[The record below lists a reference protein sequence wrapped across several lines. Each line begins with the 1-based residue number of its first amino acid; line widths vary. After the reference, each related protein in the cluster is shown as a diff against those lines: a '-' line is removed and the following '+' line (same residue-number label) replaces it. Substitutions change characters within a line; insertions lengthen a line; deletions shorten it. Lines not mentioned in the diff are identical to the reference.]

1 MNKFPDAEIL
11 FDKAITGGLE
21 AISDGGEVRVVN
33 TFEKRLERMWEEML
47 PEIMK
52 EVMEQC
58 P

>member
-1 MNKFPDAEIL
+1 M
-11 FDKAITGGLE
+11 AITGGLE
-21 AISDGGEVRVVN
+21 TISTEGEVRVVN

-52 EVMEQC
+52 EVKERC